1 MSRHG
6 GVVGA
11 LTSVL
16 GFTTGPCSV
25 VGCGVPVLPVVGL
38 ALAGLSTDTLKFL
51 AELSRA
57 AVAVVLVTMTL
68 GVAYLGWVVGVERGE
83 SRSPRAS

>member
-51 AELSRA
+51 AELSRV

-68 GVAYLGWVVGVERGE
+68 GVAYLGWVVGVERGQGP
-83 SRSPRAS
+83 SPRAS